1 MSAPFDELPRDVVCK
16 RSRCARLKSYVSF
29 GGAMATLLILGDLQ
43 ASDLSISKPIQH
55 FGATDGS
62 AAIACGGPYFVGAT
76 DENNVL
82 RLYSVD
88 EGSIGRALLDLNPL
102 LGIKPKMKDGK
113 EKFDE
118 CDLEGAARIGDRI
131 YWIGSHG
138 ANSEGKPKKERQVLF
153 ATKVIGSGEGTKLE
167 MTGTPYRNLLT
178 DLVADHE
185 LDDFKLGEAAKNAPK
200 EEGGLN
206 IESLCAVGQTLYIGF
221 RNPIPNGKAL
231 IVPLVNPSA
240 VVDEGKPAE
249 FGKPILLELGGLGLR
264 DMAWWH
270 DKLLLIG
277 GDFRDRFDPKA
288 QPSRLFLWKNCG
300 GDVADLKIDF
310 GDLNPEALVVFEDGR
325 LLILSDDG
333 ARKVGDLTN
342 KDLEES
348 KQSFRSVWVQGG
360 Q

>member
-1 MSAPFDELPRDVVCK
+1 
-16 RSRCARLKSYVSF
+16 
-29 GGAMATLLILGDLQ
+29 MATLLIPGDLQ
-43 ASDLSISKPIQH
+43 ASDLSISNPIQH
-55 FGATDGS
+55 FGASDGS
-62 AAIACGGPYFVGAT
+62 AAIACGGRYFTAAT

-88 EGSIGRALLDLNPL
+88 DGSIGLVLLDLNPL
-102 LGIKPKMKDGK
+102 LGIKSKIKDAK
-113 EKFDE
+113 EKFEE

-167 MTGTPYRNLLT
+167 MTGKAYENLLA
-178 DLVADHE
+178 DLLSDQE
-185 LDDFKLGEAAKNAPK
+185 LNQFKLGDAAKKAPK

-206 IESLCAVGQTLYIGF
+206 IESLCAVGETLYIGF

-240 VVDEGKPAE
+240 VVDESKPAQL
-249 FGKPILLELGGLGLR
+249 GKPILIDLGGLGLR
-264 DMAWWH
+264 DMAWW
-270 DKLLLIG
+270 DGNFVLIG
-277 GDFRDRFDPKA
+277 GDFRDRFDTRAK
-288 QPSRLFLWKNCG
+288 PSRLFRWNGG
-300 GDVADLKIDF
+300 GDEPVDLKIDF
-310 GDLNPEALVVFEDGR
+310 GDLNPEALIVFADPQGDR

-333 ARKVGDLTN
+333 ARKVGNVAT

-348 KQSFRSVWVQGG
+348 KQSFRSVWLQRG

>member
-1 MSAPFDELPRDVVCK
+1 MSTIPLNESTKA
-16 RSRCARLKSYVSF
+16 A
-29 GGAMATLLILGDLQ
+29 ATLLSLGDFQ
-43 ASDLSISKPIQH
+43 NSELSISNPIQH
-55 FGATDGS
+55 FGASDGS
-62 AAIACGGPYFVGAT
+62 AAIACGGEHFVGAT
-76 DENNVL
+76 DEKNVL

-88 EGSIGRALLDLNPL
+88 DGSKGLALLDLNPL
-102 LGIKPKMKDGK
+102 LGIKPKIKDGK

-138 ANSEGKPKKERQVLF
+138 ANSDGEPKKERQVLF

-167 MTGTPYRNLLT
+167 MTGKAYKNLLS

-185 LDDFKLGEAAKNAPK
+185 LDDFKLGEAAKKTPK

-206 IESLCAVGQTLYIGF
+206 IESLCAVGETLYIGF

-231 IVPLVNPSA
+231 IVPVVNPSA

-249 FGKPILLELGGLGLR
+249 FGKPILLDLGGLGLR
-264 DMAWWH
+264 DMVWWQ
-270 DKLLLIG
+270 DNFVLIA
-277 GDFRDRFDPKA
+277 GDFRDRFDARA
-288 QPSRLFLWKNCG
+288 QASRLFLWNAGSGKP
-300 GDVADLKIDF
+300 VDLKIDF
-310 GDLNPEALVVFEDGR
+310 GDLNPEALVLFAGQSDR

-333 ARKVGDLTN
+333 ARKVGNMAT

-348 KQSFRSVWVQGG
+348 KQSFRSVWVQRG

>member
-1 MSAPFDELPRDVVCK
+1 MIKSK
-16 RSRCARLKSYVSF
+16 NYLK
-29 GGAMATLLILGDLQ
+29 GAWTMATLLILGDVQ

-55 FGATDGS
+55 FGASDGS
-62 AAIACGGPYFVGAT
+62 AAIACGGQYFAGAT

-88 EGSIGRALLDLNPL
+88 DGSIGVALLDLNPL
-102 LGIKPKMKDGK
+102 LAIKPKMKDGK

-167 MTGTPYRNLLT
+167 ITGKAYKNLLS
-178 DLVADHE
+178 DLLADHD
-185 LDDFKLGEAAKNAPK
+185 LDDFKLDEAAKKAPK
-200 EEGGLN
+200 QEGGLN
-206 IESLCAVGQTLYIGF
+206 IESLCAVGETLYIGF
-221 RNPIPNGKAL
+221 RNPIPNGEAL

-240 VVDEGKPAE
+240 VVDEGKAAHL
-249 FGKPILLELGGLGLR
+249 GKPILLDLGGLGLR

-270 DKLLLIG
+270 GNFVLIG
-277 GDFRDRFDPKA
+277 GDFRDRFDTGV
-288 QPSRLFLWKNCG
+288 QHSRLFLWNG
-300 GDVADLKIDF
+300 GSDKPVDLKIDF
-310 GDLNPEALVVFEDGR
+310 GDLNPEALVVFDPEGDR

-333 ARKVGDLTN
+333 ARKVDNLTI
-342 KDLEES
+342 KDLEEA